1 MAPARREAPIT
12 MRISRAR
19 ARSLSVLELQVGAL
33 DARPDVPVVKILV
46 DGAEPWEDVVPGWQ
60 GFHPAEMLGADSP
73 LLPDDLGRRVAIY
86 RCTCAQAGCG
96 VVAPV
101 VMPSPDGR
109 RVSWVDA
116 RDFTGVF
123 DSPLA
128 TTAPTTEGRCW
139 DVPDLHFDRAQY
151 LAEIRRATGC
161 ARPVRETPSCAGA
174 GP

>member
-1 MAPARREAPIT
+1 M
-12 MRISRAR
+12 
-19 ARSLSVLELQVGAL
+19 LELRVETL
-33 DARPDVPVVKILV
+33 DGCPDQPVMTVLV
-46 DGAEPWEDVVPGWQ
+46 DGAAPWEGVVPGWQ
-60 GFHPAEMLGADSP
+60 GFHPAEMLGDDSP

-86 RCTCAQAGCG
+86 RCTCGQAGCG

-101 VMPSPDGR
+101 VIPSPDGR

-128 TTAPTTEGRCW
+128 TTTPTTEGRCW

-151 LAEIRRATGC
+151 LAEIRRATGR
-161 ARPVRETPSCAGA
+161 ADPFVETPIR
-174 GP
+174 GPVGP